1 MKSSNFRQIIFLL
14 CSLFV
19 LSSCKGQNKP
29 DCLLL
34 IEEKISPKVN
44 EENKIGEIINLK
56 DSVNCFEWDSLIV
69 MPVIALTEY
78 SEKELGL
85 KLPLHHNSLWTH
97 ESETI
102 LLFVKGNEVEHYIL
116 QYSRVKKE
124 TFESAS
130 TIKAYNF
137 LPLVKSYGND
147 GYYVKIPR
155 EKAVFITYP
164 IIYHDKNG
172 KELTNPKYGLEVRV
186 K

>member
-1 MKSSNFRQIIFLL
+1 MSFTKYQKLIFLIFY
-14 CSLFV
+14 LFI
-19 LSSCKGQNKP
+19 LSSCKSQIKP
-29 DCLLL
+29 DCLISL
-34 IEEKISPKVN
+34 EEKLSPKVN
-44 EENKIGEIINLK
+44 EKNKIGEIINLK

-69 MPVIALTEY
+69 MPVIYLIEN

-85 KLPLHHNSLWTH
+85 KLPLQYNHLWTH

-130 TIKAYNF
+130 TIKTYNF
-137 LPLVKSYGND
+137 LSLVKSYGND

-155 EKAVFITYP
+155 EKAVFVTYP
-164 IIYHDKNG
+164 MIYHDKNG